1 MDSVREAAVQRHDC
15 PKPRGAHGSGQLRP
29 GRRGP
34 LEVVGDGR
42 LHRTVN
48 VLDKLPQSMHGKAKQ
63 ALHDIY
69 SAESRQAAERSF
81 DRFVA
86 LYQAKFPKAVE
97 CLSKDRES
105 LLTFYDFPAEH
116 WGHLRTTNPIESTFA
131 TVRLRQRR
139 TKGCGR

>member
-1 MDSVREAAVQRHDC
+1 M
-15 PKPRGAHGSGQLRP
+15 
-29 GRRGP
+29 
-34 LEVVGDGR
+34 
-42 LHRTVN
+42 N
-48 VLDKLPQSMHGKAKQ
+48 MLDKLPQSMHGKAKQ

-105 LLTFYDFPAEH
+105 LLTF
-116 WGHLRTTNPIESTFA
+116 
-131 TVRLRQRR
+131 
-139 TKGCGR
+139 